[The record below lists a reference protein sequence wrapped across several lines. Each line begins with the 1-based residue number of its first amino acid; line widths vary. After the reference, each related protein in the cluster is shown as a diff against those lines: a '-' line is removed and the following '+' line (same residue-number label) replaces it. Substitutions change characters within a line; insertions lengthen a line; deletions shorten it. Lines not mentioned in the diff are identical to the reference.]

1 MAEERVELYGGTS
14 LTDDYTG
21 AFLGFTFDGV
31 HSSTFN
37 IVRISSGNRYD
48 DGLQPTSTDK
58 TATVPGMDG
67 TYYFG
72 TQHTQKA
79 FTVPFAYDRLT
90 EEQIRQMRSWL
101 NVKKIGRLI
110 FDERPEKYYMAK
122 ITGITT
128 LKYLCF
134 EQEDGTDL
142 YKGEGSI
149 NFVCYYPYA
158 KGVDKIDISTNEQ
171 IYQSGNQKV
180 YFDVNGATTVLE
192 FTQSAVEG
200 TGSGQIGVFGL
211 PAGQYYLI
219 PNKNEVYTLNNTR
232 VDATVQGSSLDEDY
246 TMSVSA
252 IIPPMYNVTE
262 LHFNNGD
269 MPCDYKITASIPASS
284 SGTIITLNNGEEN
297 VGTITLN
304 TAFATGELVYDT
316 KKHLVKYV
324 VGTAETIINDIY
336 EGTFDKLPLG
346 TVACSAAVG
355 GTEVSVECEFEEVYY

>member
-1 MAEERVELYGGTS
+1 
-14 LTDDYTG
+14 
-21 AFLGFTFDGV
+21 
-31 HSSTFN
+31 
-37 IVRISSGNRYD
+37 
-48 DGLQPTSTDK
+48 
-58 TATVPGMDG
+58 
-67 TYYFG
+67 
-72 TQHTQKA
+72 
-79 FTVPFAYDRLT
+79 
-90 EEQIRQMRSWL
+90 MRSWL

-219 PNKNEVYTLNNTR
+219 PNKNEIYTLNNTK
-232 VDATVQGSSLDEDY
+232 VDATV
-246 TMSVSA
+246 
-252 IIPPMYNVTE
+252 
-262 LHFNNGD
+262 
-269 MPCDYKITASIPASS
+269 
-284 SGTIITLNNGEEN
+284 
-297 VGTITLN
+297 
-304 TAFATGELVYDT
+304 
-316 KKHLVKYV
+316 
-324 VGTAETIINDIY
+324 
-336 EGTFDKLPLG
+336 
-346 TVACSAAVG
+346 
-355 GTEVSVECEFEEVYY
+355 